1 VNTPLSER
9 VDLKELERKIYLS
22 YHKDGLVDIFLG
34 IGLIVIGIILH
45 PILGE
50 TVPTVAMVM
59 IMLFVFVYA
68 ALKREI
74 TIPRIG
80 YVEFAPKRRT
90 RFALLILI
98 IVLITNVPLLL
109 VLMLT
114 VGQQISP
121 IVFDFVIS
129 FLLVILGFF
138 GTGLFVLIGI
148 LSEISRFFG
157 YAVATLI
164 LFIISHFLFLHF
176 ALPMIGVGVII
187 TIVGFFQLGW
197 FLRKYPK
204 SNKRDIAAEEW

>member
-1 VNTPLSER
+1 MSER
-9 VDLKELERKIYLS
+9 VDLKELERQIYLS

-50 TVPTVAMVM
+50 NVPTVAMVM
-59 IMLFVFVYA
+59 LMLFVFIYA

-80 YVEFAPKRRT
+80 YVEFALKRRT

-109 VLMLT
+109 IIMLT

-121 IVFDFVIS
+121 VIFNFVAS
-129 FLLVILGFF
+129 YLLVIFGFF

-157 YAVATLI
+157 YAVVTLI

-176 ALPMIGVGVII
+176 ALPLIGVGVII
-187 TIVGFFQLGW
+187 TIVGIFQLGW

-204 SNKRDIAAEEW
+204 SNKRDIAAKEWQEE

>member
-1 VNTPLSER
+1 MSEH

-22 YHKDGLVDIFLG
+22 YHQDGLVDIFLG
-34 IGLIVIGIILH
+34 IGLILIGIILH

-50 TVPTVAMVM
+50 YVPTVAMVL
-59 IMLFVFVYA
+59 IMLLVPVYA
-68 ALKREI
+68 ALKRAT
-74 TIPRIG
+74 TIPRMG

-90 RFALLILI
+90 RFALLLLI

-109 VLMLT
+109 IIMLT
-114 VGQQISP
+114 VGQQVSP
-121 IVFDFVIS
+121 VVFDFVTS

-148 LSEISRFFG
+148 LSEIRRFFG
-157 YAVATLI
+157 YAVVTLI

-176 ALPMIGVGVII
+176 ALSMIGVGVII
-187 TIVGFFQLGW
+187 IIVGFFQLGW

-204 SNKRDIAAEEW
+204 SNKTDIAAKEWQEE